1 MNALSKIGSLAASS
15 LALLAMLSGCATSR
29 VVVIDRNSDWVKL
42 GPDVV
47 GHVYTWDAATKG
59 WVLQKKKMR
68 LPESWV
74 AGPAPED

>member
-42 GPDVV
+42 GPDVK
-47 GHVYTWDAATKG
+47 GHVYTWDDKTKA
-59 WVLQKKKMR
+59 WVLQKKAVR
-68 LPESWV
+68 LPEGWV
-74 AGPAPED
+74 AGPAPE